1 MFTEKLL
8 HWYFVLQH
16 TLYPYP
22 HLELI
27 NLKDS
32 ELMGQILGSGLDS

>member
-8 HWYFVLQH
+8 HWYFVLQY
-16 TLYPYP
+16 TLYPYL

-27 NLKDS
+27 NLKDR
-32 ELMGQILGSGLDS
+32 ELMSQILRSGLY